1 MTCKEIRCKNV
12 PLVIF
17 PLAMLMPA
25 VIVTPARW
33 RLASRFSLKATC
45 TISAKQ
51 DGEPILKPASV
62 TISKTGA
69 NAPTE
74 DSVMNRNDGLKVCV
88 ENGVLIMQM
97 GVEALAKA
105 VQLNPELTMPD
116 DKGGWIEPE
125 IIDADKFAAEIMVAL
140 KNEDEDG
147 TTLIHIAIDT
157 AAMNAIENGAE
168 GIKIPEIAD

>member
-1 MTCKEIRCKNV
+1 
-12 PLVIF
+12 
-17 PLAMLMPA
+17 
-25 VIVTPARW
+25 
-33 RLASRFSLKATC
+33 
-45 TISAKQ
+45 
-51 DGEPILKPASV
+51 
-62 TISKTGA
+62 
-69 NAPTE
+69 
-74 DSVMNRNDGLKVCV
+74 MNRNDGLKVCV